1 MPTSIRLAPET
12 EERIRRL
19 ASTTGRTKAFY
30 LREMIDRGLDDI
42 EDYYLAADV
51 LERVRKGQE
60 GVHRAGE
67 VRNELGTARRI
78 LDYMDHRVA
87 AADPR
92 RVGQPLTGPLGKLWR
107 YRVGQFRVVCDI
119 QDEAVR
125 VLVVRIGRRDE
136 VYR

>member
-1 MPTSIRLAPET
+1 MAW
-12 EERIRRL
+12 RIEY
-19 ASTTGRTKAFY
+19 T
-30 LREMIDRGLDDI
+30 D
-42 EDYYLAADV
+42 
-51 LERVRKGQE
+51 
-60 GVHRAGE
+60 
-67 VRNELGTARRI
+67 TARTQLRKLDRSTAGRI

-107 YRVGQFRVVCDI
+107 YRVGGFRVVCDI